1 MGLGNPGREYAI
13 TRHNAGFLL
22 ADAIAESWGFRP
34 FKRPWRW
41 RARVARGVVGDHQ
54 IVVVKPQTYMN
65 RSGAA
70 LGPLLKDPAF
80 DPHTDLLVV
89 VDEIALPL
97 GTFRIRPRGSS
108 GGHNGLKSIAGRLQS
123 EDYARLRIGIGPRPE
138 DEEGVDFLLSDFEDA
153 ERRTVDE
160 LLPVMTEAVECWI
173 REGVE
178 TAMNRYNRRGTQP
191 E

>member
-1 MGLGNPGREYAI
+1 VGLGNPGPEYAA
-13 TRHNAGFLL
+13 TRHNAGFML
-22 ADAIAESWGFRP
+22 ADALAASWAFPP

-41 RARVARGVVGDHQ
+41 RARVSRGVVGNHQ
-54 IVVVKPQTYMN
+54 ITVVKPQTYMN

-70 LGPLLKDPAF
+70 LGPLLKDPGF
-80 DPHTDLLVV
+80 DAATDLLVV

-97 GTFRIRPRGSS
+97 GTYRIRPRGSS

-138 DEEGVDFLLSDFEDA
+138 DEEGVDFLLSDFADD

-160 LLPVMTEAVECWI
+160 LIPVMTEAVECWI
-173 REGVE
+173 RDGVE
-178 TAMNRYNRRGTQP
+178 AAMNRYNRRGNET
-191 E
+191 